1 MEYLLNR
8 IFVMNKW
15 KHIVVLFIMLTQLQV
30 TMGQQKQVSHTI
42 DSWGN
47 VIAIQGHSDS
57 YIDII
62 DLLIIIDQ
70 VF

>member
-1 MEYLLNR
+1 
-8 IFVMNKW
+8 MNKW
-15 KHIVVLFIMLTQLQV
+15 KHIVVLFIMLTQLQL

-42 DSWGN
+42 DPWGN

-57 YIDII
+57 YIEII

>member
-1 MEYLLNR
+1 
-8 IFVMNKW
+8 
-15 KHIVVLFIMLTQLQV
+15 MLTQLQL

-42 DSWGN
+42 DPWGN

-57 YIDII
+57 YIEII